1 MRFILPIVIF
11 AILIWRSYEGSE
23 CRFYKHIGAIR
34 HPTAADYR
42 TIQNHLHKGK
52 RPLLHH
58 LKDCTSKARHVRL
71 IGRRLH
77 EVPQY
82 GRVVVNVAEEDRDC
96 CLLLYASYNKNY
108 PAALYRLLERIKASD
123 YRGHILFRIGG
134 WPNAEEGDLLLSR
147 VPYAFKVCFFREA
160 ERLGYK
166 KAFWLDTSV
175 VPLISLNDCFARIA
189 ERGYLAVGNVHTV
202 GPFFNKVAAKA
213 LKISLEE
220 SFSIPSISAGIL
232 GFDFSHALA
241 QEALHRWY
249 IAAKETPA
257 FFSARP
263 EQNALSVIFYT
274 LGMTDW
280 IPVQRMAQNMALIE
294 PDSLFVLD
302 RHFAYTTTESQVAIS
317 TVE

>member
-11 AILIWRSYEGSE
+11 SALAWLFYEKSE
-23 CRFYKHIGAIR
+23 CRLYRHIATIR
-34 HPTAADYR
+34 HPTEANYR
-42 TIQNHLHKGK
+42 TIQDHLYRGR
-52 RPLLHH
+52 RPLLHY
-58 LKDCTSKARHVRL
+58 LKDYTSKARHVKL
-71 IGRRLH
+71 IGRHPH
-77 EVPQY
+77 EMPQY
-82 GRVVVNVAEEDRDC
+82 GRVVVNTTEEDRDC

-108 PAALYRLLERIKASD
+108 PAALYRLLECIKASD
-123 YRGHILFRIGG
+123 YRGHILFRVGG
-134 WPNAEEGDLLLSR
+134 WPNAEGGDLLLSR

-166 KAFWLDTSV
+166 KALWLDTSV
-175 VPLISLNDCFARIA
+175 TSLVSLNDHFARIA
-189 ERGYLAVGNVHTV
+189 EKGYLVVGNAHTI

-263 EQNALSVIFYT
+263 EQNALSVILYT

-280 IPVQRMAQNMALIE
+280 IPGRQMAENREIVEA
-294 PDSLFVLD
+294 DSLFVLD
-302 RHFAYTTTESQVAIS
+302 RKFAYTAIK
-317 TVE
+317 VRKNKK